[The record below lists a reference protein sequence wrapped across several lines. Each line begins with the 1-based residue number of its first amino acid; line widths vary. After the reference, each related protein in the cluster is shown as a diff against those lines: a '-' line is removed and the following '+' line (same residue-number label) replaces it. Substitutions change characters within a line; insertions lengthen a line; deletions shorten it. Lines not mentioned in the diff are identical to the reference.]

1 MSTSKSVPPE
11 PWHALEEATRWFNQ
25 WHVYRSI
32 VDASAA
38 ALAPDALASTT
49 EHVVQRDFPET
60 AAVIGSMARD
70 AGFGAE
76 PRELARDATGF
87 HRLLAFTTGSAP

>member
-11 PWHALEEATRWFNQ
+11 PWHAPEEATRWFNQ

-32 VDASAA
+32 VDASVA
-38 ALAPDALASTT
+38 ALASTT

-60 AAVIGSMARD
+60 AEAIGSMARD
-70 AGFGAE
+70 AGFNAE
-76 PRELARDATGF
+76 PRELVCDATGF